1 MKCPYCESDSTSVV
15 DSRSVSARVRR
26 RRECEGCGHRFTT
39 YEEAES
45 LEIDVDKRDGSREPF
60 RVSKLKEG
68 VKRAVKDTAVDDDE
82 TVREVA
88 SVVKARVADRDV
100 VSTDEIGEMVMEALK
115 ERDEVAYLRFAS
127 VYEEFDS
134 ARGFVERAQDLE

>member
-100 VSTDEIGEMVMEALK
+100 GLSAGKGEVGIAGLK
-115 ERDEVAYLRFAS
+115 EREQGAYVRGSS
-127 VYEEFDS
+127 VYEEVDS
-134 ARGFVERAQDLE
+134 A